1 VPNALP
7 HQVVAFI
14 EFLAIEKR
22 YSPLTV
28 QAYAKD
34 LEQFFLFVELEFN
47 FCDITIITHQH
58 IRSWMAALNEHKNAA
73 RSINRKLSSLKS
85 FFKYCLKMGE
95 VNKLPT
101 QKIISPKAAK
111 RLPNFVHEK
120 QIGTLLTEVSGPE
133 SFEEFTQQL
142 IIELLYGTGM
152 RRAELKNLKVSDV
165 DFYAKTIRIL
175 GKGNKVRV
183 VPATE
188 VLLDL
193 CEKYLTA
200 RQNNNVQAIENLLV
214 LKNGKPLYDKYI
226 YNVVQQQLALHS
238 TQSKKSPHVLRH
250 TFATQLLNNGAQLN
264 AVKDLLGHASLAAT
278 QVYTHNSIEK
288 LKASFKKAHPKA

>member
-7 HQVVAFI
+7 IQVTAFI

-22 YSPLTV
+22 YSSLTV

-34 LEQFFLFVELEFN
+34 LEQFFLFVEIEFD
-47 FCDITIITHQH
+47 FSDIAMISHQH
-58 IRSWMAALNEHKNAA
+58 IRSWMARLNEQKNTA

-85 FFKYCLKMGE
+85 FYKYCLKMGE
-95 VNKLPT
+95 VKKLPT
-101 QKIISPKAAK
+101 QKIISPKVAK
-111 RLPNFVHEK
+111 RLPSFVHEK
-120 QIGTLLTEVSGPE
+120 QISTVLSDVSATET
-133 SFEEFTQQL
+133 FEDFTKQL
-142 IIELLYGTGM
+142 ILELLYGTGM
-152 RRAELKNLKVSDV
+152 RRAELKNLKISDV

-188 VLLDL
+188 VLLNL
-193 CEKYLTA
+193 CKAYLVA
-200 RQNNNVQAIENLLV
+200 REDNNFSEAENLLV
-214 LKNGKPLYDKYI
+214 LKNGKPLYEKYI
-226 YNVVQQQLALHS
+226 YNVVQQQLAMHT

-278 QVYTHNSIEK
+278 QVYTHNSIER
-288 LKASFKKAHPKA
+288 LKESFKKAHPKA